1 MKKRQKIRVF
11 FNASVIL
18 AGLYSPNGASGKL
31 LSLTKQQ
38 KIIGIISEIV
48 WNEVLRNTN
57 KVGLSRK
64 NTKQWMRQ
72 YFLIISAPGQSQFY
86 QYKKI
91 VIDEGDIHLF
101 ISAEESKSDYLVSL
115 DKKHVL
121 ILQKQIPLFQIV
133 SPKELI
139 CQYEK

>member
-18 AGLYSPNGASGKL
+18 AGLYSLNGASGEL
-31 LSLTKQQ
+31 LSLVKQK

-48 WNEVLRNTN
+48 WNEVLRNTH
-57 KVGLSRK
+57 KVGISQK
-64 NTKQWMRQ
+64 NTKQWIHQ
-72 YFLIISAPGQSQFY
+72 YFLIISAPDQLQFS
-86 QYKKI
+86 QYKKT
-91 VIDEGDIHLF
+91 VINEGDIHLF

-121 ILQKQIPLFQIV
+121 ILQKRITLFRIV

-139 CQYEK
+139 ENLH